1 MQATD
6 GLVKVLADPD
16 GRLLA
21 CHVLGIHAADIV
33 QEATALIQQGATLDD
48 LRAIV
53 HIHPTV
59 NELLREVQ

>member
-21 CHVLGIHAADIV
+21 CHVLGTHAADIV